1 MTKAKTHLD
10 VVREYLDPEE
20 LLTQLAEE
28 ATELAKAALK
38 LRRAYSGI
46 NPTPVTSKDAF
57 EDLMEEIADVA
68 NCLTVLGFDRSI
80 DRMRVARIGQ
90 EKMARWANRLEERH
104 G

>member
-1 MTKAKTHLD
+1 MIRAKTNLET
-10 VVREYLDPEE
+10 VREYLDQEE

-46 NPTPVTSKDAF
+46 NPTPVTTRDAF

-68 NCLTVLGFDRSI
+68 NCLSVLGFDRSI

-90 EKMARWANRLEERH
+90 EKMERWATRLEEKH